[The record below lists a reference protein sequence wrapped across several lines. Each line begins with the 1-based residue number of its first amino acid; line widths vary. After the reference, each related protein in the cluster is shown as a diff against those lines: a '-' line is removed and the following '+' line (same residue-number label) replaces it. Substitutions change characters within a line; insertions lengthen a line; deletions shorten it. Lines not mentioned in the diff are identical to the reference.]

1 MHTSTLA
8 FALLPLLAA
17 AYRGDMT
24 YYTPGPAS
32 SPGSCGDGWT
42 PGMDVVALSHIYM
55 HSSEYPNGNL
65 NPRCRT
71 KIAIRN
77 VETGEAHEALVIDTC
92 MGCAEESID
101 VNEELFNKAAP
112 QGDGR
117 VQGVE
122 WYVVG
127 SGDGNDESTGGGST
141 DGDSSTG
148 SSGGGTPTT
157 GGGGPVVPGS
167 RACETPGETV
177 CSEDG
182 MMFGT
187 CAMDH
192 TAVMMSV
199 AAGTAC
205 RGGHIELAKRS
216 PRVYRA

>member
-71 KIAIRN
+71 RIAIRN

-101 VNEELFNKAAP
+101 VNEELFNKVAP
-112 QGDGR
+112 NGDGR
-117 VQGVE
+117 VRGVE

-127 SGDGNDESTGGGST
+127 SRGGTDETTGDST
-141 DGDSSTG
+141 DGDFSTG

-157 GGGGPVVPGS
+157 TTGDGSVVLGS

-199 AAGTAC
+199 GAGTAC
-205 RGGHIELAKRS
+205 RGGRIELAKRS
-216 PRVYRA
+216 PRMFFA

>member
-1 MHTSTLA
+1 MHTSTLT

-65 NPRCRT
+65 NPRCRS

-92 MGCAEESID
+92 MGCEEESID
-101 VNEELFNKAAP
+101 VNEELFNKVAP
-112 QGDGR
+112 NGDGR
-117 VQGVE
+117 VLGVE
-122 WYVVG
+122 WSVVG
-127 SGDGNDESTGGGST
+127 SGDGNDESTGGST

-148 SSGGGTPTT
+148 PS
-157 GGGGPVVPGS
+157 GGGPVVPGS
-167 RACETPGETV
+167 WACETPGETV

-192 TAVMMSV
+192 TAITMSV
-199 AAGTAC
+199 GAGTAC
-205 RGGHIELAKRS
+205 RGGRIVLAKRS
-216 PRVYRA
+216 PRVYRS